1 MKTIQA
7 ILKQTLI
14 ALALSFSMISIA
26 QAVNINTADAQSL
39 ADGLNGVGIKKAQA
53 IVAWRDANGKFKTAS
68 DLTNVK
74 GIGSK
79 TVEKNK
85 ADIQL

>member
-14 ALALSFSMISIA
+14 ALALSFSMVSIV
-26 QAVNINTADAQSL
+26 QAVNINAADAQSL

-53 IVAWRDANGKFKTAS
+53 IVAWRDANGQFKTAS

>member
-53 IVAWRDANGKFKTAS
+53 IVSWRDANGKFKNAS
-68 DLTNVK
+68 DLTHVK
-74 GIGSK
+74 GIGAK

>member
-1 MKTIQA
+1 MKTSNSIV
-7 ILKQTLI
+7 KQTLI
-14 ALALSFSMISIA
+14 AVALSFSMMSMA
-26 QAVNINTADAQSL
+26 QAVNINTADVQNL
-39 ADGLNGVGIKKAQA
+39 ADELNGVGIKKAQA
-53 IVAWRDANGKFKTAS
+53 IVAWRDANGRFETQN

-74 GIGSK
+74 GIGAK

>member
-1 MKTIQA
+1 MKTINS
-7 ILKQTLI
+7 IVKQTLI
-14 ALALSFSMISIA
+14 AVALSFSMMSMA
-26 QAVNINTADAQSL
+26 QAVNINTADVQNL
-39 ADGLNGVGIKKAQA
+39 ADELNGVGIKKAQA
-53 IVAWRDANGKFKTAS
+53 IVAWRDANGRFETQN

-74 GIGSK
+74 GIGAK